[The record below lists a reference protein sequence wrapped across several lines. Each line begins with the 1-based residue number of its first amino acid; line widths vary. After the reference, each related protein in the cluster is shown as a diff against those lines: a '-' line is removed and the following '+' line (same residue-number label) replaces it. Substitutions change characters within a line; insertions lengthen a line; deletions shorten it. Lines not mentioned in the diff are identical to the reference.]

1 VTRPRRIAYV
11 LAAGVL
17 CLCLYGCKI
26 EGTIVDTAHVETQVT
41 DMHLAGD
48 REFTV
53 LNGES
58 MKNIPLE
65 ACVQINIY
73 SDESRVVAGQLYYAA
88 SLELR
93 DGTRMEKRSK
103 TGTPLTFILV
113 TNTLVG
119 ESHKSLVSVSLA
131 NISRIYFKVSQ

>member
-1 VTRPRRIAYV
+1 MTRRIV
-11 LAAGVL
+11 HTLAAAAV

-26 EGTIVDTAHVETQVT
+26 EGTIVDTANVETQVT

-48 REFTV
+48 KEFTV
-53 LNGES
+53 ISGES
-58 MKNIPLE
+58 MKRIPLA
-65 ACVQINIY
+65 ACVQIKIY
-73 SDESRVVAGQLYYAA
+73 SDESRVIAGQLYYAA

-93 DGTRMEKRSK
+93 DGTRMEKRNK
-103 TGTPLTFILV
+103 TGAPLTFILV
-113 TNTLVG
+113 TNTVVG